1 MELAHV
7 SRLESFGTRS
17 LVVHGAMVLT
27 FAGALVAG
35 LFLGGQV
42 GLVSFVA
49 LLNFTAGLW
58 VAHSVHS
65 LGNATTD
72 DEYDGVVNELFDT
85 ETDADDRSETTTDAS
100 DRSETTTDAS
110 DRSDAETD
118 VGDRFDTGRFGRL
131 LALISAVTA
140 ISLLTSVQ
148 VLGGVLFSVAVVA
161 VGAIAVVTA
170 MIGFMIALGAA
181 YDESEGPVADS
192 ESTVESDPVDVRS
205 LGGQ

>member
-100 DRSETTTDAS
+100 DRSDTA
-110 DRSDAETD
+110 TD

>member
-17 LVVHGAMVLT
+17 LVVHGAMVPT

-100 DRSETTTDAS
+100 DRSDTA
-110 DRSDAETD
+110 TD

>member
-72 DEYDGVVNELFDT
+72 DEYDGVVTELFDT

-100 DRSETTTDAS
+100 DRSDTA
-110 DRSDAETD
+110 TD

>member
-85 ETDADDRSETTTDAS
+85 ETDADDRSD
-100 DRSETTTDAS
+100 TTTDAS
-110 DRSDAETD
+110 DRSDTATD

>member
-1 MELAHV
+1 MGIAHV
-7 SRLESFGTRS
+7 DRLESFGTRS

-35 LFLGGQV
+35 LFVEGQL

-72 DEYDGVVNELFDT
+72 DEYAGVIGELFDT
-85 ETDADDRSETTTDAS
+85 ATDA
-100 DRSETTTDAS
+100 
-110 DRSDAETD
+110 
-118 VGDRFDTGRFGRL
+118 GDRFGVGRFGRL

-140 ISLLTSVQ
+140 VSLLTSAQ
-148 VLGGVLFSVAVVA
+148 VLGGPLLSVAVVA
-161 VGAIAVVTA
+161 VGAIALVTA
-170 MIGFMIALGAA
+170 MIGFMIALSAA
-181 YDESEGPVADS
+181 YDESTGGPAVDS
-192 ESTVESDPVDVRS
+192 EPVDVRS
-205 LGGQ
+205 ADGRA